1 MKLASRRTA
10 GLVGI
15 VSGVALLL
23 AGCGTSGAQTTP
35 LAGTT
40 TKAPV
45 AATTTPAAATTT
57 AAAKGTVVN
66 VTEKEFSIALSQATF
81 TPGRYMFVIHDA
93 GAASHNLNI
102 KGPGLTD
109 AATSTISAGGTTS
122 LTVKLQSGSYELWC
136 SIGSHK
142 ANGMDMTITVA

>member
-10 GLVGI
+10 ALVGI
-15 VSGVALLL
+15 VSGVALLV
-23 AGCGTSGAQTTP
+23 AGCAKSGEEKVENS
-35 LAGTT
+35 
-40 TKAPV
+40 TK
-45 AATTTPAAATTT
+45 TQETPAASAPATTT

-81 TPGRYMFVIHDA
+81 KPGVYTFVVKDD
-93 GAASHNLNI
+93 GASSHNLNI